1 MEAVIIPEQPSRW
14 DFDYDKSYKKYEKA
28 INDFKKYVVATLFL
42 KDVEEFDELF
52 EIDSSVG
59 YITLLKSGEYGR
71 NRYKKRFKRMRPA
84 ILGVEDIDELMQY
97 AEQRRKEI
105 REEKRA
111 EIVTEKAEK
120 ILKKILEKYEED
132 EDENK
137 NDGFSLEFNYMR
149 IDYPDSIYIRY
160 KPIDKYNL
168 QGNSKYEFTGYDK
181 SDRDATFE
189 NETLSQFDHLTENE
203 IIELL
208 NREDT
213 EYDFVITSYRERV
226 LRFGEMVNM
235 YILIDGTFTTPE
247 FELDADYQKTLDNI
261 IKLSDQ
267 CIEWQIDILEF
278 AEKLKSEIPAKYFE
292 LANY

>member
-1 MEAVIIPEQPSRW
+1 
-14 DFDYDKSYKKYEKA
+14 
-28 INDFKKYVVATLFL
+28 
-42 KDVEEFDELF
+42 
-52 EIDSSVG
+52 
-59 YITLLKSGEYGR
+59 
-71 NRYKKRFKRMRPA
+71 MRPA

-111 EIVTEKAEK
+111 EIVSEKAEK
-120 ILKKILEKYEED
+120 ILKNLLKKYD
-132 EDENK
+132 DDYEDENK
-137 NDGFSLEFNYMR
+137 NNGFSIEFNYMR

-203 IIELL
+203 IIPLL

-226 LRFGEMVNM
+226 LRFGKMVYM

-247 FELDADYQKTLDNI
+247 FELDADYQKSLDNI

>member
-1 MEAVIIPEQPSRW
+1 MEAVIIPYGSAWSDSGVQ
-14 DFDYDKSYKKYEKA
+14 KA
-28 INDFKKYVVATLFL
+28 INNFKKYVVATLFL

-52 EIDSSVG
+52 NIDSSAE
-59 YITLLKSGEYGR
+59 YITLLKSREYGR

-84 ILGVEDIDELMQY
+84 ILGVEDIDELIQY

-105 REEKRA
+105 REEKRE
-111 EIVTEKAEK
+111 EIVNEKAEK
-120 ILKKILEKYEED
+120 ILKKILDKYDDDYEN
-132 EDENK
+132 ENK
-137 NDGFSLEFNYMR
+137 NNGFSIEFNYMSLK
-149 IDYPDSIYIRY
+149 YPNSIYIRY

-181 SDRDATFE
+181 SDRDASFE
-189 NETLSQFDHLTENE
+189 NETLSQFDHLTEDE
-203 IIELL
+203 IIPLL

-213 EYDFVITSYRERV
+213 EYDFVITSYKERV
-226 LRFGEMVNM
+226 LRFGTMVDM
-235 YILIDGTFTTPE
+235 YISIDGTFSTPE
-247 FELDADYQKTLDNI
+247 FELDSDYQKSLDNI

>member
-1 MEAVIIPEQPSRW
+1 MEAVIIPYGAWSDSHLP
-14 DFDYDKSYKKYEKA
+14 
-28 INDFKKYVVATLFL
+28 INNFKKYVVATLFL

-52 EIDSSVG
+52 NIDSSAE
-59 YITLLKSGEYGR
+59 YITLLKRKSEYGR

-84 ILGVEDIDELMQY
+84 ILGVEDVDELMQY

-132 EDENK
+132 EDEN

-226 LRFGEMVNM
+226 LRFSEMVNM

-247 FELDADYQKTLDNI
+247 FELDADYRKSLDNI

>member
-1 MEAVIIPEQPSRW
+1 MEAVVIPYGY
-14 DFDYDKSYKKYEKA
+14 YDKSVEKA
-28 INDFKKYVVATLFL
+28 IDNFKKYVVATLFL

-52 EIDSSVG
+52 DIDKSSE
-59 YITLLKSGEYGR
+59 YITLLKNREYGR
-71 NRYKKRFKRMRPA
+71 NRYKKRFKRMKPA
-84 ILGVEDIDELMQY
+84 ILGIDDVDYLMQY

-105 REEKRA
+105 KEEKRA

-120 ILKKILEKYEED
+120 ILKNLLKKYD
-132 EDENK
+132 DDYEDENK
-137 NDGFSLEFNYMR
+137 NDGFSIEFNYMR
-149 IDYPDSIYIRY
+149 VDYPDSIYIRY

-168 QGNSKYEFTGYDK
+168 QGNSKYEFSGYDK
-181 SDRDATFE
+181 QDRDASFE

-203 IIELL
+203 IIALL
-208 NREDT
+208 NKEDT

-226 LRFGEMVNM
+226 LRFGPMVDM
-235 YILIDGTFTTPE
+235 YILIDGTLTTPE
-247 FELDADYQKTLDNI
+247 FDLETDYQKSLDNI

-267 CIEWQIDILEF
+267 CIEWQIEILEF

>member
-1 MEAVIIPEQPSRW
+1 MEAVVIPYGYGSN
-14 DFDYDKSYKKYEKA
+14 SIEKA
-28 INDFKKYVVATLFL
+28 IDNFKKYVVATLFL

-52 EIDSSVG
+52 SIDRSTE
-59 YITLLKSGEYGR
+59 YITLLKSGDYGR

-84 ILGVEDIDELMQY
+84 ILGIEDVDELMQY

-105 REEKRA
+105 REEKR
-111 EIVTEKAEK
+111 EEMVTEKSEK
-120 ILKKILEKYEED
+120 ILKNLLKKYDED
-132 EDENK
+132 YDDENK
-137 NDGFSLEFNYMR
+137 NNGFSIEFNYMR
-149 IDYPDSIYIRY
+149 IDYPNSIYIRY

-168 QGNSKYEFTGYDK
+168 QGNSRYEFTGYDK
-181 SDRDATFE
+181 SDRDLRFE
-189 NETLSQFDHLTENE
+189 NETLNQFDHLAENE

-213 EYDFVITSYRERV
+213 EYDYVITSYRERV

-247 FELDADYQKTLDNI
+247 FELEADYQKSLDNI

-267 CIEWQIDILEF
+267 CIEWQIDILDF
-278 AEKLKSEIPAKYFE
+278 AEKLKSEINPKFFE
-292 LANY
+292 LYKS